1 MSSKHNFE
9 DMLKRYRAG
18 EATEEEKG
26 IVESWYLAEAAKKPP
41 PDVTEDVL
49 REDLLR
55 MQTVLPARPSAL
67 RRLRPVL
74 AAASVLLLV
83 ALGAYFFSMHE
94 QEKPVPASAVVLQH
108 DALPGG
114 KKATLTLSDNRQI
127 VLDEHAPGEVASE
140 TGISVTKN
148 DEGQLVYTAGSGEG
162 KGFHTISTP
171 MGGECQVTLSDGS
184 RVWLNASSSIRFPV
198 HFSGAER
205 PVEIAGEVYLEVAPM
220 AGKPFRVTGG
230 GQVVEVLGT
239 RFNINAYP
247 GVGKVKTTLLEGAV
261 KVSTAGG
268 SGARVLK
275 PGQQAILE
283 GNSIRVG
290 AADEESAVAWKNGY
304 FLFDDAELAY
314 IMDELCRWYNVN
326 AVYEGVN
333 PSMRFGGTVSRKKKL
348 SEALRILELSG
359 NIRFKIEGRTIT
371 VMPQY

>member
-1 MSSKHNFE
+1 
-9 DMLKRYRAG
+9 MLKRYRAG